1 MTELPLTLMVLS
13 RITVLVLGLA
23 ITAFGFRAFRSNR
36 AEYLLKAAIG
46 FGIVTVGVF
55 LEGVLYHAAGFDL
68 ITVHAIESIVV
79 SIGFLVILASL
90 R

>member
-1 MTELPLTLMVLS
+1 MTEKPLMFMTLS
-13 RITVLVLGLA
+13 RIVVLALGLA
-23 ITAFGFRAFRSNR
+23 ITAYGFRAYRRDRS
-36 AEYLLKAAIG
+36 EYLRKAAIG

-55 LEGVLYHAAGFDL
+55 LEGVLYHVADFDL
-68 ITVHAIESIVV
+68 IAVHTIESMVV

>member
-23 ITAFGFRAFRSNR
+23 ITGYAFRAYRINR
-36 AEYLLKAAIG
+36 TDYLLKAALG

-55 LEGVLYHAAGFDL
+55 LEGALYHAAGFDL
-68 ITVHAIESIVV
+68 IMVHAIESVVV
-79 SIGFLVILASL
+79 SSGFLVILASL